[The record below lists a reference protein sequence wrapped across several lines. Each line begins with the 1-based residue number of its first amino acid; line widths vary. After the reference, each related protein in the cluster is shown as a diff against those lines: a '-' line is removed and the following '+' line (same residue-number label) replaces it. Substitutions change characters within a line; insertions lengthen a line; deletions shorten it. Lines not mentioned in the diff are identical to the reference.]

1 MNPLINRLK
10 RQMHREIAKAQDVL
24 VETLYGVF
32 PEAVLHGGTALW
44 RCYQGNRFSEDLDVY
59 LPKERGKIDLLF
71 EKFKRRGF
79 SIEKK
84 KIGENSLYSRLQLS
98 GVSVRFEAVFKKNP
112 GHLQEYE
119 TAEGNFLTVLTLTPE
134 ELVQEKVPTYLK
146 RRKIR
151 DLYDIFFLLRHVQD
165 REMVKKALTRLFAD
179 FKPPIDEKEL
189 ALLIL
194 SGLVPTTKQML
205 DYLHHWE

>member
-1 MNPLINRLK
+1 
-10 RQMHREIAKAQDVL
+10 MHREIAKAQDVL
-24 VETLYGVF
+24 VETLYAIF
-32 PEAVLHGGTALW
+32 PEAVLHGGTAIW
-44 RCYQGNRFSEDLDVY
+44 RCYQGNRFSEDLDLY
-59 LPKERGKIDLLF
+59 LPTDRRKIDLLF
-71 EKFKRRGF
+71 EKFKQRGF
-79 SIEKK
+79 VIEKK
-84 KIGENSLYSRLQLS
+84 KIGENSLYSRLKLS
-98 GVSVRFEAVFKKNP
+98 GVSVRVEAVFKKAP

-134 ELVQEKVPTYLK
+134 ELVQEKILTYLK

-165 REMVKKALTRLFAD
+165 RDTVKKALTRLFTG

-194 SGLVPTTKQML
+194 VGLVPTTKQML
-205 DYLHHWE
+205 DYLQHWG